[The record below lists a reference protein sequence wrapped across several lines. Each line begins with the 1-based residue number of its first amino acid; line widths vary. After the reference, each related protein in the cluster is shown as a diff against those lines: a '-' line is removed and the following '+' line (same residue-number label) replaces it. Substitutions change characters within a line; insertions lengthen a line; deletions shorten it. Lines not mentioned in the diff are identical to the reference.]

1 MKNNMKRLFTIMA
14 IALMAI
20 CANAQTTWNIRVGT
34 GLSAYVDYYDYY
46 WEETYN
52 EASFSIITQA
62 NIAFDAG
69 SRFTY
74 SPTLSIANGVDSEE
88 PSVFLPML
96 FGYKIGMGHKK
107 LFFPKIGPVV
117 GYCDGE
123 FVGISYDMAFEINHF
138 VIAATANFSID
149 GFEERGTA
157 FYATFGYKF

>member
-34 GLSAYVDYYDYY
+34 GVSSYKEYDY
-46 WEETYN
+46 WEIYDEQ

-62 NIAFDAG
+62 NIAFAAG

-74 SPTLSIANGVDSEE
+74 SPTLSIAYCSEE
-88 PSVFLPML
+88 ASVFLPML

-123 FVGISYDMAFEINHF
+123 FVGISTDMAFEINHF

-149 GFEERGTA
+149 GIEESGTA